1 MKKPTLFGK
10 PAGTANT
17 DRDDG
22 KTASRS
28 FGRDAAPPAG
38 AAKPS
43 ADFKTQAGRAA
54 KPEPQ
59 QGVTMAELKTP
70 APNYPTYRGIGGGDP
85 TGLRPGMPG
94 GAPGMMGEDSE
105 KEGSKLIVGRNIRL
119 KGEIADC
126 DTLVVEGHVEASMR
140 SRIIEIAEGG
150 VFVGKVEIDSAHVR
164 GRFEGELTAR
174 ERLTIHSTGKVSG
187 NIRYGQIAIEA
198 GGEISGDTAM
208 VSKDAA
214 RRPAEP
220 ARGRTDGP
228 GVHGKTDARD
238 EKRPRLSR
246 KWERM
251 ESRSIAPG
259 ESSRPRA
266 KPW

>member
-10 PAGTANT
+10 PVGSARPDEDETKAPPSSFARGNAAPASVAKPSQDLKAQAGTAVGT
-17 DRDDG
+17 
-22 KTASRS
+22 
-28 FGRDAAPPAG
+28 
-38 AAKPS
+38 
-43 ADFKTQAGRAA
+43 
-54 KPEPQ
+54 EPQ

-70 APNYPTYRGIGGGDP
+70 APNYPTYRGIGGGDAG
-85 TGLRPGMPG
+85 GLRPGMPG
-94 GAPGMMGEDSE
+94 AGPSLGAEDSE

-198 GGEISGDTAM
+198 GGEISGDTA
-208 VSKDAA
+208 VASKDGARRPNDAA
-214 RRPAEP
+214 RP
-220 ARGRTDGP
+220 RTDMP
-228 GVHGKTDARD
+228 GSPPRD
-238 EKRPRLSR
+238 EKSPAS
-246 KWERM
+246 
-251 ESRSIAPG
+251 ATV
-259 ESSRPRA
+259 
-266 KPW
+266 

>member
-10 PAGTANT
+10 PTGTTGTTNKT
-17 DRDDG
+17 DGDESKAAAKPYARE
-22 KTASRS
+22 T
-28 FGRDAAPPAG
+28 AAPPA

-43 ADFKTQAGRAA
+43 QDIKAQAGTAA
-54 KPEPQ
+54 RTEPQ

-70 APNYPTYRGIGGGDP
+70 APNYPTYRGIGGGDAGG
-85 TGLRPGMPG
+85 GLRPGMPG
-94 GAPGMMGEDSE
+94 PTAGLGGEEE

-198 GGEISGDTAM
+198 GGEISGDTA
-208 VSKDAA
+208 VASKDGSK
-214 RRPAEP
+214 RPAEP
-220 ARGRTDGP
+220 ARARPETPGAHRTEP
-228 GVHGKTDARD
+228 RD
-238 EKRPRLSR
+238 EKSPAS
-246 KWERM
+246 
-251 ESRSIAPG
+251 AT
-259 ESSRPRA
+259 A
-266 KPW
+266 

>member
-10 PAGTANT
+10 PTGTAGTPNKT
-17 DRDDG
+17 DGDESKAAPKPYARD
-22 KTASRS
+22 A
-28 FGRDAAPPAG
+28 AAPPA

-43 ADFKTQAGRAA
+43 QDIKAQAGTAA
-54 KPEPQ
+54 RTEPQ

-70 APNYPTYRGIGGGDP
+70 APNYPTYRGIGGGDAGG
-85 TGLRPGMPG
+85 GLRPGMPG
-94 GAPGMMGEDSE
+94 GSPGLGGEEPE
-105 KEGSKLIVGRNIRL
+105 KEGAKLIVGRNIRL

-198 GGEISGDTAM
+198 GGEISGDTA
-208 VSKDAA
+208 VASKDGAK
-214 RRPAEP
+214 RPAE
-220 ARGRTDGP
+220 ATRGRAEGP
-228 GVHGKTDARD
+228 GALRPESRD
-238 EKRPRLSR
+238 EKSPAS
-246 KWERM
+246 
-251 ESRSIAPG
+251 AT
-259 ESSRPRA
+259 A
-266 KPW
+266 